1 MDMATAQGG
10 AGDSNARELIRVGD
24 GLFSKKSQLHSLWQ
38 TIAEEVYQARADF
51 TRERSDGTEFMD
63 EQFESVPAQNRRD
76 LSSALGALSR
86 PKSQMWFE
94 YKARDEKRNTDP
106 AKAWFSQARDKQR
119 TLLYTYRAGFQRAM
133 KMGDND
139 FVTFGNAVHSMVE
152 DDNRGRTV
160 CYGTH
165 HLRDCAW
172 FEDKNRL
179 VIGMFRKFKVSFA
192 NWERVFGRGYKVPAV
207 YETLAREN
215 PHQEITCWHIS
226 VPVGYYD
233 FYGKRPRNPQHK
245 YASIYLDPQQ
255 QVIIKESAN
264 YEFPYLVR
272 RWELIEGSQY
282 AHSPAAM
289 YGLIDARLLQAESRV
304 ILEAGERIIDPP
316 LIARAQGVLGQINNY
331 PGATNWIDS
340 QYDERNGPA
349 LAALRTEA
357 NIPLSLEMKQDTRQI
372 LAAAWY
378 LNKLNL
384 PNEKDMTAFEVNER
398 ISEYIRSIGPVIE
411 PFQDDNSTLL
421 DASFTMNMRLGNFGP
436 PQMIPPEI
444 LGQDIVFEFD
454 GPMQQ
459 AYKRIKLGNAREVV
473 QFATSLIAMNPQSP
487 PEALDNIN
495 LDQITRD
502 AMGYMSSEP
511 GWVTPEESVA
521 ATRQGRQQAQAQQQ
535 QTMQAAQAIQGI
547 GAAAELGPKLAAA
560 NQSMPLITDGSGQG
574 AASDPYP
581 QEEQAAA

>member
-1 MDMATAQGG
+1 
-10 AGDSNARELIRVGD
+10 
-24 GLFSKKSQLHSLWQ
+24 
-38 TIAEEVYQARADF
+38 
-51 TRERSDGTEFMD
+51 
-63 EQFESVPAQNRRD
+63 
-76 LSSALGALSR
+76 
-86 PKSQMWFE
+86 
-94 YKARDEKRNTDP
+94 
-106 AKAWFSQARDKQR
+106 
-119 TLLYTYRAGFQRAM
+119 
-133 KMGDND
+133 
-139 FVTFGNAVHSMVE
+139 
-152 DDNRGRTV
+152 
-160 CYGTH
+160 
-165 HLRDCAW
+165 
-172 FEDKNRL
+172 
-179 VIGMFRKFKVSFA
+179 
-192 NWERVFGRGYKVPAV
+192 
-207 YETLAREN
+207 
-215 PHQEITCWHIS
+215 
-226 VPVGYYD
+226 
-233 FYGKRPRNPQHK
+233 
-245 YASIYLDPQQ
+245 
-255 QVIIKESAN
+255 
-264 YEFPYLVR
+264 
-272 RWELIEGSQY
+272 
-282 AHSPAAM
+282 
-289 YGLIDARLLQAESRV
+289 
-304 ILEAGERIIDPP
+304 
-316 LIARAQGVLGQINNY
+316 
-331 PGATNWIDS
+331 
-340 QYDERNGPA
+340 
-349 LAALRTEA
+349 
-357 NIPLSLEMKQDTRQI
+357 MKQDTRQI